1 MTLSVKRI
9 FLKENEKNIFLS
21 LENQGIDTK
30 VFENKLANLF
40 NRVYNNFVG
49 YYIFKQNDII
59 YKLIILPKSIDIDS
73 ETKEKDFVN
82 YLLHYH
88 RINNK
93 YPFDETKKIEDSLLS
108 LAFEKNND
116 DENSHLPL
124 EEFEFY
130 KYKSI
135 LEAIEKFFKKH
146 KNYKRVKVDYSSQ
159 SVKYKLNLQNNIK
172 ELDKTKLHQTR
183 TIDMMYSLISTI
195 SYTALKLFMSNKL
208 NDFDDEKKKNLLSQ
222 CKSINSLIAKKYNLD
237 KSYKLTLSKLNS
249 FKVEKDFKAKNETQ
263 ELLTRI
269 KSLFGFEQMYDDKDI
284 SVNNNYDLNTTSFFI
299 NPIAFYEW
307 YVYDILQK
315 FAYKHN
321 YKILFDKDKQS
332 KTITKYNLTS
342 EHHEYDK
349 SRSSNPDYILID
361 EKEKI
366 KIVLDAKWKNIEM
379 LSNIKSSDFLKL
391 QYDAKLL
398 EYDDYST
405 IPYLIYPKYLSSEDY
420 ITIEKDDNQF
430 FKFGILQIDMNF
442 EKNNNRI
449 DFKYDYQKIEEKI
462 EKEKKERVISIASKY
477 FIDKIDSDRRDF
489 IEELLNSSEIEDR
502 EEVFSQLDEQLL
514 ECAEQI
520 NETIEEHIIS
530 DEILEILANYDNIL
544 EEDSKKFL
552 NTSSSIYNYYK
563 DKNYEYFDYSMP
575 GSGLWKLIELE
586 LNTSFSWFLR
596 IKSNICDNSCPWT
609 SISSSRRSITQ
620 ELDNGKKV
628 RLNQFDHNDNSKLQG
643 LMLGGISLLLQD
655 SSTIAD
661 FDELS
666 SLDRN
671 FFVEQLNNFVSNIIS
686 IRNEHAHIKAM
697 NLENF
702 EELYKLLFLKNSGI
716 STIEKILEM
725 KKTILNTL
733 GT

>member
-1 MTLSVKRI
+1 MASSINPI
-9 FLKENEKNIFLS
+9 FLKENEKDIFLA
-21 LENQGIDTK
+21 LENQGINTK

-49 YYIFKQNDII
+49 YYIFKQKDTI
-59 YKLIILPKSIDIDS
+59 YKLIILPKSISINS
-73 ETKEKDFVN
+73 KTREKYFVN

-93 YPFDETKKIEDSLLS
+93 YLFDETKKIEDSLLS
-108 LAFEKNND
+108 LAFKNNN

-135 LEAIEKFFKKH
+135 LDAIEKFFKKH
-146 KNYKRVKVDYSSQ
+146 KNYKRVKVDYVSQ
-159 SVKYKLNLQNNIK
+159 SVKYKLNLQKNIK
-172 ELDKTKLHQTR
+172 ELDNTKLHQTR
-183 TIDMMYSLISTI
+183 TVDMMYSLISTI
-195 SYTALKLFMSNKL
+195 TYGALKLFMSNKL

-237 KSYKLTLSKLNS
+237 KSYKLTLSRLNS
-249 FKVEKDFKAKNETQ
+249 FKVAKAFKAKNETQ

-284 SVNNNYDLNTTSFFI
+284 SVNNNYDLATTSFFI
-299 NPIAFYEW
+299 DPIKFYEW
-307 YVYDILQK
+307 YVYDILK
-315 FAYKHN
+315 SYTDKSN
-321 YKILFDKDKQS
+321 KIILFDNQKS
-332 KTITKYNLTS
+332 ETTTKYKLKS
-342 EHHEYDK
+342 IEKDIDIDK
-349 SRSSNPDYILID
+349 RSKPDYVLID

-366 KIVLDAKWKNIEM
+366 KIIIDAKWKNIEN
-379 LSNIKSSDFLKL
+379 LSKVSSSDYLKL
-391 QYDAKLL
+391 QLDSSLL
-398 EYDDYST
+398 KNDSYNT
-405 IPYLIYPKYLSSEDY
+405 ISYLIYPR
-420 ITIEKDDNQF
+420 IENNTLEILTGDKHYFNF
-430 FKFGILQIDMNF
+430 NTLQIDMNF
-442 EKNNNRI
+442 DKEKNKI
-449 DFKYDYQKIEEKI
+449 DFSYDYKKIEEDIRANQKIEKLKSNSEALSNNIKLDRTEIINTLLSQENLENKEEKFLNLDNI
-462 EKEKKERVISIASKY
+462 LINSAKELKES
-477 FIDKIDSDRRDF
+477 
-489 IEELLNSSEIEDR
+489 IED
-502 EEVFSQLDEQLL
+502 
-514 ECAEQI
+514 
-520 NETIEEHIIS
+520 NIS
-530 DEILEILANYDNIL
+530 DEIKDILDEYRDIL

-552 NTSSSIYNYYK
+552 KSSSSIYNYYK
-563 DKNYEYFDYSMP
+563 NKNYEHFDYSMP
-575 GSGLWKLIELE
+575 GSGFWKLIELE

-596 IKSNICDNSCPWT
+596 IKSNICDNSSPWT

-697 NLENF
+697 SLDKF
-702 EELYKLLFLKNSGI
+702 EELYTLLFFKQEGLSNIKKLLECKKEMK
-716 STIEKILEM
+716 EKI
-725 KKTILNTL
+725 NDR
-733 GT
+733 